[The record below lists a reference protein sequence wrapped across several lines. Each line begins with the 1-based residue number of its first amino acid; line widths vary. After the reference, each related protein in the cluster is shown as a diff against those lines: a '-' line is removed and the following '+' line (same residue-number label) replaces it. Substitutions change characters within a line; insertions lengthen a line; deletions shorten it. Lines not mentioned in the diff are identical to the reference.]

1 MIETICICLSKSHC
15 LLTKANIVLKLK
27 LNWERILIGTEM
39 LSNEISSQYV
49 FQNIHILR
57 SLAIIRLHQHR
68 EIYDSVLRNFIHN
81 SYTFDNIYHSSI
93 WKKTPKK
100 LPNISTDKFRKS
112 NNIKIEYRDV
122 LFLRYLYLLCIYT
135 LQHKFIFDVYL
146 MIYFILWIFCYQ
158 CSYL

>member
-27 LNWERILIGTEM
+27 LNWERILIVIGTVM

-68 EIYDSVLRNFIHN
+68 EIYDYVLRHFIHN

-93 WKKTPKK
+93 WKKKTKK
-100 LPNISTDKFRKS
+100 ISNISTDKFRKS
-112 NNIKIEYRDV
+112 NKIKIEYRDV
-122 LFLRYLYLLCIYT
+122 PFFTLFVHVMYLYIAT
-135 LQHKFIFDVYL
+135 
-146 MIYFILWIFCYQ
+146 
-158 CSYL
+158 